1 MFKLDN
7 DCDIKSEETI
17 KKILSQITLDDVK
30 IALCNAAII
39 NKRSKE
45 NNKIITKDVYEQPY
59 LSINYFIEKVFDE
72 INS

>member
-1 MFKLDN
+1 M
-7 DCDIKSEETI
+7 
-17 KKILSQITLDDVK
+17 K
-30 IALCNAAII
+30 IALRNAAII